1 MNLID
6 ATRQHLKQRY
16 PRHTTPPRFF
26 RAPGRVNLIG
36 EHTDYNDGFTL
47 PAALNFETVVAAIPL
62 NERRV
67 EVFALD
73 KNEADSFDLD
83 APITPHPVKNWANY
97 VRGMA
102 KTLLSEGKHLRGI
115 AMAVSGNVPTS
126 GGLSSSASFEM
137 ALGYAFLQLSGYRVN
152 GVSLALSGQKTEN
165 NFVGVQCGIM
175 DQFISALGQKDHA
188 LLIDCRDLSYKP
200 IPIPPD
206 TAIIVVDSGLRRGLV
221 DSEYNT
227 RRQQCQTAAAHF
239 GVKALR
245 DVNQAAF
252 AQRAHELSALIR
264 RRARHVIT
272 ENARVL
278 AAAQALAEGNI
289 AQLGPLMAESQ
300 RSMCEDFEITVPA
313 IDTLV
318 EILQSSPGVY
328 GARMTG
334 GGFGGSCVALSPKNA
349 VPAIKEAVDRRYQA
363 ETGYRPAFYVC
374 QAADGAGEIA
384 VKEQE

>member
-6 ATRQHLKQRY
+6 ATRQRLKQRY

-245 DVNQAAF
+245 DVDQAAF

-300 RSMCEDFEITVPA
+300 RSMREDFEITVPA